1 MSRPADRPGPVAVG
15 VHTGSGRDG
24 TGEAVLV
31 AIRSG
36 GSAGPDSGGAA
47 GGAQF
52 LRRCAVTLVGDGTGQ
67 VLHRAQAVPPRAAA
81 ALVDDA
87 ATTARRLAGAAIADL
102 LASLDPDTHTDAD
115 AVVPASLDA
124 DRNADVDASLGA
136 DASLDADASLGA
148 DVDAG
153 AGAHADAGVVV
164 GVPTGVDAEEAD
176 VPLADVLAS
185 HRLIHVGEA
194 ALFRDAVSVAADD
207 AGLAVVRLVDGDVA
221 AEART
226 RSAELAALGRV
237 AGRPWRRAEREAAAA
252 ALLALTGGATRADVA
267 QPPQHPGDAPA

>member
-24 TGEAVLV
+24 TSEAVLV

-36 GSAGPDSGGAA
+36 GSAGPHSGGAA

-67 VLHRAQAVPPRAAA
+67 VLHQAQALPPRAAA

-87 ATTARRLAGAAIADL
+87 ATTARRLAGAAIADVL
-102 LASLDPDTHTDAD
+102 
-115 AVVPASLDA
+115 ASLDA
-124 DRNADVDASLGA
+124 DLGADADLLAPRASPDA
-136 DASLDADASLGA
+136 DASLDADTSLGA
-148 DVDAG
+148 DKHTGADVDVG

-185 HRLIHVGEA
+185 HRLVHVGEA
-194 ALFRDAVSVAADD
+194 ALFRDAVAVAAED

-252 ALLALTGGATRADVA
+252 AVLALTGGATRADVA
-267 QPPQHPGDAPA
+267 QPP